1 MFASYWLVRCCF
13 RYLHRRH
20 YHDQQQQQQQY
31 QEHQGK
37 FSLRFEYNL
46 KSRYFM
52 SNDTKYHRS

>member
-1 MFASYWLVRCCF
+1 MLASYWSVRCYF

-20 YHDQQQQQQQY
+20 YHDQQQQQQY